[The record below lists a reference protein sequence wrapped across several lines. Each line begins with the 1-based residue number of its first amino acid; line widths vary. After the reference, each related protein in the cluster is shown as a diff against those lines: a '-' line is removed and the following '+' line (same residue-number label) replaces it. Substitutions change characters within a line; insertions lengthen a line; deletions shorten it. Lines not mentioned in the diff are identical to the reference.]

1 MLRESLSI
9 AANEATH
16 KVRRMPVLVLMPHSR
31 CNCRCLMCDIWRAN
45 ANSSELSA
53 EQVELHIDS
62 LKKLGVRSV
71 LLSGGEA
78 LMHSDLWRLCETL
91 RPLGARTTLLSTG
104 LLLRKEQEGIKK
116 WIDEVIVSLDGD
128 PYTHDR
134 IRNIPRAFE
143 RLAVGVQSLRE
154 HAPHIDVSARCV
166 LQKQN
171 FRRFEAIVASA
182 RGLQLDSISF
192 LAADVSSTAFNR
204 PEKWGE
210 EKVSDISLSPE
221 ECDALERILEESFH
235 RLADEY
241 ASGFIAE
248 QPRKMLQIVAHYR
261 AINGT
266 GAPVRQ
272 RCNAPWVSSVIEAD
286 GTVKPCFFHPE
297 LGNISDRSL
306 SEILNSRRA
315 IEFRKNLDV
324 SVDPVCSRCTCTLNV

>member
-128 PYTHDR
+128 PDTHDR

-221 ECDALERILEESFH
+221 ECDAVPHEARRVVLVLRS
-235 RLADEY
+235 
-241 ASGFIAE
+241 
-248 QPRKMLQIVAHYR
+248 R